1 MHVHVIQAVM
11 AAIQAAH
18 VTTVQ
23 EVLTA
28 AKENVSADTAAQN
41 IAEARVIHQQILKMV
56 VNVLVKHG
64 AAVHVITDV
73 LQDVTVIRVAVLRV
87 IVQLVVQVMEKHGA
101 ADLVIADVQRDVME
115 VHAVVLQEPVKLA
128 VQVMAEHGAAAHVIP
143 AAEAV
148 VEAVGV
154 RQLVTAV
161 HVVQARMIHQHVVKL
176 YTETEQNIAEVHV
189 IPVQTVQTDVI
200 VIMNN
205 HIIADAVQA
214 EQIHL
219 LPAVQV

>member
-1 MHVHVIQAVM
+1 VVKIKTQVLVHVIQAVM
-11 AAIQAAH
+11 AVIQAAH

-87 IVQLVVQVMEKHGA
+87 IVQLVAQVMEKHGA
-101 ADLVIADVQRDVME
+101 EDLVIAVVLKDVME
-115 VHAVVLQEPVKLA
+115 VNAVVL
-128 VQVMAEHGAAAHVIP
+128 
-143 AAEAV
+143 
-148 VEAVGV
+148 
-154 RQLVTAV
+154 
-161 HVVQARMIHQHVVKL
+161 
-176 YTETEQNIAEVHV
+176 
-189 IPVQTVQTDVI
+189 
-200 VIMNN
+200 
-205 HIIADAVQA
+205 
-214 EQIHL
+214 
-219 LPAVQV
+219 